1 MDKSEQNNLQPASPA
16 IDPLSGAD
24 STGSIPASSALEAM
38 TGSDS
43 EYRRI
48 LEYWLF
54 LDRGDT
60 SSESAHA
67 HHASFLS
74 ID

>member
-1 MDKSEQNNLQPASPA
+1 MNKSEQKNPQPASPA
-16 IDPLSGAD
+16 IDPLTGAD
-24 STGSIPASSALEAM
+24 PTGSIPASPAVEAM
-38 TGSDS
+38 TESDS

-48 LEYWLF
+48 LEHWLF

-74 ID
+74 IE

>member
-1 MDKSEQNNLQPASPA
+1 MSRSEQNDPQPVSPA
-16 IDPLSGAD
+16 IDPLSGPD
-24 STGSIPASSALEAM
+24 TSNLIPESPAMEA
-38 TGSDS
+38 TSDSDS

-48 LEYWLF
+48 LEHWLF